1 MDANAWA
8 AIAAAV
14 VATIALYFAAVSARA
29 AKRAAAHAEVVAK
42 VEEDRREEER
52 DRRHEELAPLP
63 LGRVATKETRNGLYA
78 SLHVPRVYLVRIGLS
93 TSANPAS
100 DDDYTWQKQRFL
112 FDHEPNDICIYRK
125 WPLPARQPRLA
136 TIKIKYWSPDVLY
149 LVGDDDMPPEWDELA
164 SQVSVSSWW
173 KCPTDPLDAYFVESN
188 QLSGHG
194 HWEMRSRI
202 LHPDEP
208 TEGSVQD

>member
-112 FDHEPNDICIYRK
+112 SIMSQTISASTGSGPCPPDSPAL
-125 WPLPARQPRLA
+125 LPSRSNIGVPTFSTWWGTTTCHRSGMSSLRR
-136 TIKIKYWSPDVLY
+136 YPFP
-149 LVGDDDMPPEWDELA
+149 VGGSAPPTL
-164 SQVSVSSWW
+164 STPILSN
-173 KCPTDPLDAYFVESN
+173 PTS
-188 QLSGHG
+188 
-194 HWEMRSRI
+194 
-202 LHPDEP
+202 
-208 TEGSVQD
+208 